1 MQAIILAAG
10 IGKRISSS
18 HDTPK
23 ILLEFNEKTLLERHI
38 SNLHQLGAERI
49 IICAGYKQELI
60 HKELRK
66 ISSSDVEIVS
76 NKEFL
81 LGSAVS
87 LLKTQP
93 FVSKNEDTL
102 LMDADVLY
110 HPEILNKLANS
121 QHKNCLLVDRE
132 FDEGVEPVKVCIK
145 NQKIVEFRKQISPKV
160 DYDIIGESVGFFKF
174 SANGLEF
181 IFKKCESFVANGREH
196 EPHEEAIRECIIHD
210 SIKIEFEDISGLPWL
225 EIDFPEDIVRATESV
240 LPQLP
245 I

>member
-18 HDTPK
+18 HDPPK

-60 HKELRK
+60 HKELKK

-93 FVSKNEDTL
+93 VVSKNEDTL
-102 LMDADVLY
+102 LMDADVL
-110 HPEILNKLANS
+110 
-121 QHKNCLLVDRE
+121 
-132 FDEGVEPVKVCIK
+132 
-145 NQKIVEFRKQISPKV
+145 
-160 DYDIIGESVGFFKF
+160 
-174 SANGLEF
+174 
-181 IFKKCESFVANGREH
+181 
-196 EPHEEAIRECIIHD
+196 
-210 SIKIEFEDISGLPWL
+210 
-225 EIDFPEDIVRATESV
+225 
-240 LPQLP
+240 
-245 I
+245 

>member
-18 HDTPK
+18 HNIPK
-23 ILLEFNEKTLLERHI
+23 ILLEFDEKTLLERHI
-38 SNLHQLGAERI
+38 FNLHQLGAERI
-49 IICAGYKQELI
+49 IICAGYQQELI
-60 HKELRK
+60 HSELKK
-66 ISSSDVEIVS
+66 IGSSDVEIVS
-76 NKEFL
+76 NQQFH
-81 LGSAVS
+81 LGSTVS

-110 HPEILNKLANS
+110 HPEIINILANS

-132 FDEGVEPVKVCIK
+132 FDEGVEPVKVCIRK
-145 NQKIVEFRKQISPKV
+145 QRIVEFRKQISPEV
-160 DYDIIGESVGFFKF
+160 DYDTIGESVGFFKF
-174 SANGLEF
+174 SANGLES
-181 IFKKCESFVANGREH
+181 IFKKCESFVANGREN
-196 EPHEEAIRECIIHD
+196 EPHEEVIRECIIHD
-210 SIKIEFEDISGLPWL
+210 SIEIEFEDISGLPWL
-225 EIDFPEDIVRATESV
+225 EIDFPEDILRATESV